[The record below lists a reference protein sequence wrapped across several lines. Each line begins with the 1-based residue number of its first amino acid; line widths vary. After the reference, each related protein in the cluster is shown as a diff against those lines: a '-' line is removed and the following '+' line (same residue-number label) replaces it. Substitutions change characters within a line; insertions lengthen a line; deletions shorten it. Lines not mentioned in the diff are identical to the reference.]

1 MKYGLFGSKGRLG
14 REVVN
19 VFSEK
24 KHDLVF
30 EYNIE
35 GISEI
40 SKPELIIDC
49 SLPQVFD
56 NSLQKALDNSLP
68 FIIAVTGLSNDQ
80 LEKLKFASEKIPII
94 QSFNFSLGIQVLL
107 KLTAIAD
114 TTLSGWDV
122 EISETHHR
130 FKKDKPSG
138 TAKMI
143 ASILNEKNPNIS
155 SLRLGN
161 VAGDHTVSFGGL
173 GETLSITHSAVS
185 RRTFAEGILLSSQFI
200 MNKKTGLFSFTD
212 VVFGEEK

>member
-35 GISEI
+35 GVSEKT
-40 SKPELIIDC
+40 KPELLIDC
-49 SLPQVFD
+49 SLPEVFD
-56 NSLQKALDNSLP
+56 KSLQKALDNSVPL
-68 FIIAVTGLSNDQ
+68 IIAVTGLSNEQ
-80 LEKLKFASEKIPII
+80 VEKLKFASEKIPIV

-107 KLTAIAD
+107 KLTTIAD
-114 TTLSGWDV
+114 TILSGWDV

-143 ASILNEKNPNIS
+143 ASVLKEKYPNIS

-161 VAGDHTVSFGGL
+161 VAGDHTVAFGGL
-173 GETLSITHSAVS
+173 GETLSITHSAIS

-200 MNKKTGLFSFTD
+200 MNKKAGLFSFTD
-212 VVFGEEK
+212 VVFGEK